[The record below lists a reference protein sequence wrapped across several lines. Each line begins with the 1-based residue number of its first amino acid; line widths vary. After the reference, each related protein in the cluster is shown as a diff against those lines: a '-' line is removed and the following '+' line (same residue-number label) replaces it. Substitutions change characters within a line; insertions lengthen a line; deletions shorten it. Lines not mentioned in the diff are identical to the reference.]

1 MWAVYGL
8 SEDGKRAEKF
18 LGYIPA
24 SFFKDYADADKWDV
38 KFVDLPDGTK
48 RLGWHRGRALFC
60 DVRDLRADMAEVE
73 RYINM
78 DSPPTK
84 GKSPEIAPGSMKPLT
99 PPKQD
104 DKVDPD

>member
-8 SEDGKRAEKF
+8 SEDGEHAEKF

-60 DVRDLRADMAEVE
+60 NVGDLRADMAEIE
-73 RYINM
+73 WYMNP
-78 DSPPTK
+78 PPTR
-84 GKSPEIAPGSMKPLT
+84 GESPETAPGGMRPLT
-99 PPKQD
+99 PPDQD
-104 DKVDPD
+104 DKIDPD